1 MAYVSKSFVL
11 GNILTDFL
19 GNLGVLTTQTYFIPP
34 DKFVRSAEKFIDFI
48 LMRIFKSW
56 FSDSSAYGLDI
67 L

>member
-48 LMRIFKSW
+48 LMRIFKS
-56 FSDSSAYGLDI
+56 
-67 L
+67 

>member
-19 GNLGVLTTQTYFIPP
+19 GNLGVQTTQTYFIPP
-34 DKFVRSAEKFIDFI
+34 DKFVRSAEKFID
-48 LMRIFKSW
+48 LMRIFRSW